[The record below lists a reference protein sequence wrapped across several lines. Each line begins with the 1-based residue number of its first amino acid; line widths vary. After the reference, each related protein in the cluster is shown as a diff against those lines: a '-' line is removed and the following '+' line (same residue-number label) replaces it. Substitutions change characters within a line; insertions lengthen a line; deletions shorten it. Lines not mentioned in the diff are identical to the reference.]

1 MLACLLAA
9 TAAFAY
15 TRLVADLNSVI
26 DQGQRARA
34 TELVSLAKRG
44 SPFLGS
50 SRSVRLLDR
59 NESFGEIVDSHGSV
73 LDASAILRGRAV
85 LSPLE
90 RARAARGT
98 ITLTRRISGFDE
110 PLQMLATP
118 LRFGTTPAV
127 GIVGVALGDRNEAVG
142 SLRNEL
148 LLAAPFALLV
158 AALAAYGFAAAALRP
173 VEAMRRRA
181 STLGAE
187 LNGERLPLPR
197 AHDELSLLGETLNTL
212 IDRLESTVER
222 ERRFTTDASHELR
235 TPLALL
241 KAEIELAL
249 DGAVPHDELV
259 AALRSAGEETDKL
272 IGLAN
277 DLLLLARSDGGSL
290 PISTEPT
297 NIHALLE
304 RLASRFAPR
313 AEGAHRAIR
322 IDAGAGEELEA
333 RLDPTR
339 IEQALANLVVNALEH
354 GAGTITLRAV
364 ERAGA
369 LELQV
374 TDQGSGVDD
383 DELPH
388 LFERFH
394 RGRRAHSKT
403 SGAGLG
409 LAVVAATAHAHGGS
423 VRARGSSEGF
433 SVQLLLPGDS
443 TTRAR

>member
-59 NESFGEIVDSHGSV
+59 NESFGEIIDSHGSV

-85 LSPLE
+85 LTPLE

-127 GIVGVALGDRNEAVG
+127 GIVGVALGDRNEAVS
-142 SLRNEL
+142 SLRNQL

-290 PISTEPT
+290 PISTEQT
-297 NIHALLE
+297 NIRALLE

-322 IDAGAGEELEA
+322 VDAGEELQA

-374 TDQGSGVDD
+374 TDQGLGVDD
-383 DELPH
+383 DELPR

-409 LAVVAATAHAHGGS
+409 LAVVAATANAHGGS
-423 VRARGSSEGF
+423 VHARGSSEGF
-433 SVQLLLPGDS
+433 FVQLLLPGDS